1 MINGRYSLTRYS
13 ANIGADI
20 EVADSFVDSMRG
32 VAGSAVFID
41 ISDVYDETATC
52 RGRITASLITSATI
66 NTILAHSVSMVAN
79 VDVSDDMTSNM
90 YGEPYSSQNIY
101 DAVSF
106 INDATGSS
114 YLSINIHTSF
124 DTSGTVLGSSA
135 ICKNISDSEI
145 FATEVFLSTVVGGT
159 VEDFVLAI
167 DISIPPG
174 GELRIDS
181 DNYTVLLNGENVLY
195 AQSGYWPVLSREL
208 TQMTVDSGT
217 GGEMT
222 GEMVYA
228 ERWL

>member
-13 ANIGADI
+13 ANIGASI
-20 EVADSFVDSMRG
+20 EVSDSFVDNMRG

-66 NTILAHSVSMVAN
+66 NTILDHSVSMVAN

-90 YGEPYSSQNIY
+90 HGETYSSQNIY
-101 DAVSF
+101 DEVSF
-106 INDATGSS
+106 INDVTGSS
-114 YLSINIHTSF
+114 YLSVNIPTSF

-145 FATEVFLSTVVGGT
+145 FATEVFLASVGGGT

-167 DISIPPG
+167 NISIPPG

-181 DNYTVLLNGENVLY
+181 ENYTVTLNGQNVLY
-195 AQSGYWPVLSREL
+195 AQSGYWPILSRDL
-208 TQMTVDSGT
+208 AQMTVDSGT
-217 GGEMT
+217 GGKMT
-222 GEMVYA
+222 GEIVYA

>member
-20 EVADSFVDSMRG
+20 EVADSFADSMRG

-106 INDATGSS
+106 INDVIGSS

-135 ICKNISDSEI
+135 ICKNLSDSEI

-222 GEMVYA
+222 GEIVYS
-228 ERWL
+228 ELWL